1 MAKKRNGDFSRKLI
15 PIIILVAVI
24 VTAVAILK
32 KRDSS
37 GKFLNL
43 KKVADTNYTPEERVE
58 QDENANPNNYVIEE
72 PINGGQYT
80 ETRDDGTI
88 VNKSDALK
96 AEKTYGI
103 YKFSDMQITY
113 KDKVTML
120 TATVTN
126 TSDEDRSEQYVNIV
140 VYKNPDEE
148 YMRFGGIISYL
159 KAGESGEF
167 SAAIYTEDMTDVYD
181 IEIVDRTP
189 EELKEIEEA
198 ERAAREANPPA
209 PESEENSVVEPAPED
224 ASIPTELP
232 IEDVVKANPAD
243 ASEQEN

>member
-1 MAKKRNGDFSRKLI
+1 MAKKRNGDFIRKLV
-15 PIIILVAVI
+15 PIIILIAVI
-24 VTAVAILK
+24 ATAIVILK
-32 KRDSS
+32 KRNTADS
-37 GKFLNL
+37 LNP
-43 KKVADTNYTPEERVE
+43 KRVADKNFTPEEKTN
-58 QDENANPNNYVIEE
+58 QDENANTDRYVIEE
-72 PINGGQYT
+72 PINGGLYT

-96 AEKTYGI
+96 TEKTYGI
-103 YKFSDMQITY
+103 YKFSNMQITY
-113 KDKVTML
+113 KNKVTLL

-159 KAGESGEF
+159 KAGESGTF
-167 SAAIYTEDMTDVYD
+167 SAEIYTEDMTDVYD

-189 EELKEIEEA
+189 EELKAIEED

-209 PESEENSVVEPAPED
+209 PEAEENSVVEPAPED